1 MVGCCSPVKLQ
12 PHPFGVMRKCKRM
25 SGKCNSAAVYLAP
38 MGGNFNQRV
47 SGWRNREKEQAQES
61 SCESKVT
68 ASPPS
73 TRASRRPGSR
83 PHRLQRIH
91 HPVPP
96 PEQAAQQSRTQPP
109 CQKAAL
115 QLHIL
120 LQRRHTSP
128 PDPRETLEL
137 LPKACSLSPACHR
150 HVSHQRRDWTQ
161 ISSDFTAFSAKT
173 QSLQMGGRRGENG
186 GSRRRLPSC
195 VLSSAFACN
204 LFGTTNQDSG
214 HFFPLN

>member
-73 TRASRRPGSR
+73 TQASRRPGSR

-128 PDPRETLEL
+128 QIPEKLWSFFQKPVLSARRAIDTSHTSAGIGLKLVLTLRLFQPKPRVFRWE
-137 LPKACSLSPACHR
+137 AA
-150 HVSHQRRDWTQ
+150 
-161 ISSDFTAFSAKT
+161 
-173 QSLQMGGRRGENG
+173 GGRTVGVDG
-186 GSRRRLPSC
+186 GCLPAFCLQRLPATFLGRRIRIQAISF
-195 VLSSAFACN
+195 L
-204 LFGTTNQDSG
+204 
-214 HFFPLN
+214 